1 MVDLKKIYNVLFEIG
16 VISLIKDYLGNKVYS
31 YDNSI
36 LTLGNKVCNNE
47 SMQPHHDCK
56 FRRVKIYIY

>member
-1 MVDLKKIYNVLFEIG
+1 MVDLKKFIMSFEIG

-36 LTLGNKVCNNE
+36 LTLK
-47 SMQPHHDCK
+47 
-56 FRRVKIYIY
+56 